1 MALLDSMESVLDY
14 LKETLQEEK
23 NSQETPTSE
32 DGDSKLQGYRTY
44 LADYKADIL
53 AHIEAQKSSAVA
65 SLPVVSSKDLAKI
78 RTKMDTLHNK
88 LNTLKEELKD
98 LEP

>member
-14 LKETLQEEK
+14 LKETLQAEKSSEET
-23 NSQETPTSE
+23 SAPESSTP
-32 DGDSKLQGYRTY
+32 KLKDYREY

-53 AHIEAQKSSAVA
+53 AHIQAQKSSATA
-65 SLPVVSSKDLAKI
+65 ALPIVSSKDLAKI

-88 LNTLKEELKD
+88 LNILKQEL
-98 LEP
+98 